1 METDIENK
9 LVDPVGEGESRTTGE
24 SSIDV
29 DTPLRVKQIASGKLL
44 YNTGSP
50 AWCLWWPRGVEWG
63 QGKEAQ
69 EEGDLC
75 IIMADLH
82 VSQVAQQ

>member
-1 METDIENK
+1 M
-9 LVDPVGEGESRTTGE
+9 LVMTSR
-24 SSIDV
+24 
-29 DTPLRVKQIASGKLL
+29 SGM
-44 YNTGSP
+44 
-50 AWCLWWPRGVEWG
+50 GV
-63 QGKEAQ
+63 GKEAQ

>member
-50 AWCLWWPRGVEWG
+50 AWCL
-63 QGKEAQ
+63 
-69 EEGDLC
+69 
-75 IIMADLH
+75 
-82 VSQVAQQ
+82 

>member
-1 METDIENK
+1 MQGRNGDTDIENK

-29 DTPLRVKQIASGKLL
+29 DTPLCVKQIASGKLL

-50 AWCLWWPRGVEWG
+50 AWCL
-63 QGKEAQ
+63 
-69 EEGDLC
+69 
-75 IIMADLH
+75 
-82 VSQVAQQ
+82 

>member
-1 METDIENK
+1 MGSKRVQNSYIEIEKNNTDESTCREGMKMQNE

-50 AWCLWWPRGVEWG
+50 AWCL
-63 QGKEAQ
+63 
-69 EEGDLC
+69 
-75 IIMADLH
+75 
-82 VSQVAQQ
+82 

>member
-1 METDIENK
+1 MDINAYIWNLEKWYWWNYLQGRNGDTDIENK

-29 DTPLRVKQIASGKLL
+29 DTPLRVKQIASGKVL

-50 AWCLWWPRGVEWG
+50 AWCL
-63 QGKEAQ
+63 
-69 EEGDLC
+69 
-75 IIMADLH
+75 
-82 VSQVAQQ
+82 